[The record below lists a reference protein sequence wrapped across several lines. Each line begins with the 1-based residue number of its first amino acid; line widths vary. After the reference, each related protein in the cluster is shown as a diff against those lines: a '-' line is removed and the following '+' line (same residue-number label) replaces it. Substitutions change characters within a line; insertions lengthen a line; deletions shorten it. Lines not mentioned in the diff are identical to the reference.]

1 MKPLFIIIL
10 ALAAAGC
17 SDTKECKDTL
27 CTAMFAMVNVQLTDT
42 ANPQLTSITTQTLL
56 LSSGKII
63 HTQTQPSDIPTG
75 IFMVVDDTDIIEL
88 GFKTSQKVELKIH
101 KNGTLIKTVPY
112 TITTDCCHVSKTEG
126 PTEVSLN

>member
-1 MKPLFIIIL
+1 
-10 ALAAAGC
+10 
-17 SDTKECKDTL
+17 
-27 CTAMFAMVNVQLTDT
+27 MFAMVNVQLTDT
-42 ANPQLTSITTQTLL
+42 TNPQLTGITTQTLL

-75 IFMVVDDTDIIEL
+75 SFTVVDDTDLNEL